1 MQEIL
6 PLEGIKILDFTRL
19 LPGPLGTHMLS
30 QMGAEVIK
38 IESPKRMD
46 YSRFYQP
53 QINGTS
59 TVFHTLN
66 YTKKQILV
74 DYESPEGYQQI
85 VEEIKTADVLVE
97 QFRPGAMDGF
107 HLSFEAVKKINPK
120 IVYISVTGYG
130 QTGEKKDAAGHDL
143 NYLAATGLLS
153 LNKDESGKP
162 VIPGFQLAD
171 IAGGSFMIVSACTSG
186 LLAQRMRQK
195 AQYIDVSL
203 FDATLALGAIAQG
216 MLQGHADYNQMPL
229 LSGFMVNYN
238 VYECSDNKWI
248 ALGALE
254 LKFWNS
260 FCDMAGHPSWKTS
273 ENADLISGIFDKQK
287 LEELFRTKTRDEWLA
302 LAVNFDVC
310 LSPVLEIKEVYD
322 QKQTKD
328 RAVFQEVKI
337 DDKTIR
343 IYTKP
348 YKTYTSL

>member
-19 LPGPLGTHMLS
+19 LPGPLGTHILS

-53 QINGTS
+53 QINGVS
-59 TVFHTLN
+59 TLFYTLN
-66 YTKKQILV
+66 HTKKQMMV
-74 DYESPEGYQQI
+74 DYETPEGYRQI

-97 QFRPGAMDGF
+97 QFRPGAMESF
-107 HLSFEAVKKINPK
+107 NLSFETVKKINPK

-143 NYLAATGLLS
+143 NYMAETGLLS
-153 LNKDESGKP
+153 MNKDENGKP

-171 IAGGSFMIVSACTSG
+171 IAGGSFMLVSACTSG

-195 AQYIDVSL
+195 AQYIDISL

-216 MLQGHADYNQMPL
+216 MLQGNVDYNQMPI

-238 VYECSDNKWI
+238 VYECSDKKWI

-260 FCDMAGHPSWKTS
+260 FCDMVNQPSWKTS
-273 ENADLISGIFDKQK
+273 ENTVLIAGVFDKK
-287 LEELFRTKTRDEWLA
+287 LLEKLFKTKSRDEWVIM
-302 LAVNFDVC
+302 AVNFDVC
-310 LSPVLEIKEVYD
+310 LSPVLDLNEVYK
-322 QKQTKD
+322 QKHTKD
-328 RAVFQEVKI
+328 RTVFKEIKI
-337 DDKTIR
+337 DEKTIN
-343 IYTKP
+343 IFNKP
-348 YKTYTSL
+348 FKNYVG